1 MPRCAHSCCCFLVHL
16 GWNDYPIL
24 LIHHRWHRQLACY
37 NSGNKQ
43 YSCRWKNRIP
53 TRTFSCLA
61 TDVSSKDKITPRS
74 EDYSAWY
81 LQVIQAAQL
90 ADSSAVKGCLVIR
103 PHGYAIWELIRDHLD
118 RLIKDTGAQN
128 AYFPLFIPQSFLSK
142 EAEHV
147 EGFAKECAVVTHHRL
162 RLSAKSTLEPDPEAA
177 LEEPLIVRPTS
188 ETLIWNMFQK
198 WISSYRDLPLC
209 INQWANVVRWEL
221 RTRPFLRTT
230 EFLWQ
235 EGHTAHATAKEAMMK
250 AKEMLNVYT
259 RLCEELLAIPVIR
272 GWKSPSERFA
282 GAEDTFTIEAMM
294 QNGWALQSG
303 TSHFLGQ
310 KFAKAFQ
317 VYYTDQSSKEQLVWS
332 TSWGASTRLLGALIM
347 THSDDIGLVLPPKV
361 APIQVVIIPIYKS
374 QEDKEQ
380 VSSMSHHVLEQLK
393 GAQIRVQLDDRDYI
407 RPGSKYFEWER
418 KGVPLRIEI
427 GPRDVLNRA
436 VTVASRVG
444 NKRKYALPV
453 NESLTSDIQ
462 QQLEDMQRFLFE
474 QAKERLESRTFRNV
488 SFDEMKERLHDHQK
502 QGFFLVPW
510 KCNAIHEERIK
521 AETKATLR
529 CYPFD
534 MQHLAKNEKCFY
546 SGEPATH
553 MAIFARAY

>member
-1 MPRCAHSCCCFLVHL
+1 MGLSNQWNRCASLRCLFLVHSS
-16 GWNDYPIL
+16 WKNDSKFT
-24 LIHHRWHRQLACY
+24 IHHSWNRHLACHHIGRAQKWSY
-37 NSGNKQ
+37 
-43 YSCRWKNRIP
+43 KNRIP
-53 TRTFSCLA
+53 VITFSCLA
-61 TDVSSKDKITPRS
+61 TDVSSKSDNKITPRS

-81 LQVIQAAQL
+81 LHVIQAAQL
-90 ADSSAVKGCLVIR
+90 ADQSAVKGCLVIR
-103 PHGYAIWELIRDHLD
+103 PYGYAVWELLRDHLD
-118 RLIKDTGAQN
+118 KLIKET
-128 AYFPLFIPQSFLSK
+128 

-162 RLSAKSTLEPDPEAA
+162 RLNTNSTLEPDPEAM

-235 EGHTAHATAKEAMMK
+235 EGHTAHTNAKEAMDK

-259 RLCEELLAIPVIR
+259 QLCEELLAIPVIK
-272 GWKSPSERFA
+272 GCKSPSERFA
-282 GAEDTFTIEAMM
+282 GAEETFTIEAMM
-294 QNGWALQSG
+294 QNGWALQS
-303 TSHFLGQ
+303 
-310 KFAKAFQ
+310 
-317 VYYTDQSSKEQLVWS
+317 VYYTDTSSQEQLVWA

-361 APIQVVIIPIYKS
+361 APIQVIIIPIWKS
-374 QEDKEQ
+374 QVDKEDTLR
-380 VSSMSHHVLEQLK
+380 VSQKLLEQLK
-393 GAQIRVQLDDRDYI
+393 GAQIRAKLDDRDYI

-418 KGVPLRIEI
+418 KGIPLRIEI
-427 GPRDVLNRA
+427 GPRDVVDGV
-436 VTVASRVG
+436 VTIASRIG
-444 NKRKYALPV
+444 NQKKYALPC
-453 NESLTSDIQ
+453 NESLTMHIQ
-462 QQLEDMQRFLFE
+462 QQLENMQRCLFQ
-474 QAKERLESRTFRNV
+474 QAKERMDSRTFRN
-488 SFDEMKERLHDHQK
+488 K

-521 AETKATLR
+521 AETKATIR

-534 MQHLAKNEKCFY
+534 MQHLVKNEKCFY

-553 MAIFARAY
+553 MALFARAY